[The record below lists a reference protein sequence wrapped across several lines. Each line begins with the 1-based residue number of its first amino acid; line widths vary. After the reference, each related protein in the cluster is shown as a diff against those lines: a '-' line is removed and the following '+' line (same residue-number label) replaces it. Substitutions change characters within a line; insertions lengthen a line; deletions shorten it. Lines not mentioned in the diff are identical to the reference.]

1 VRDGEACSG
10 AEDRLGF
17 LLARHGQ
24 VMNARLRQALACSGL
39 SPRQGAALSRLS
51 AAGPVTQQALGEA
64 LAVDASALVAVLNDL
79 EGQGRVARRR
89 DPADRRRHIVEIT
102 PAGEQALAAMD
113 AAVGSVEREVLGD
126 LEPEE
131 IAQLH
136 ALLARVRSTG

>member
-1 VRDGEACSG
+1 M
-10 AEDRLGF
+10 GF

-51 AAGPVTQQALGEA
+51 AAGSVTQQALGEA

-113 AAVGSVEREVLGD
+113 AAVGSV
-126 LEPEE
+126 
-131 IAQLH
+131 
-136 ALLARVRSTG
+136 